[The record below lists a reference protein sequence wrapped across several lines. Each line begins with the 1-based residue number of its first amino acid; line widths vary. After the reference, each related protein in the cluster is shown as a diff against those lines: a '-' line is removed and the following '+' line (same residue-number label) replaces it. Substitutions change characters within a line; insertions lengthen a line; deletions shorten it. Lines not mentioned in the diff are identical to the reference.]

1 MPAGA
6 QPPRTARS
14 GRANLN
20 GTSILNLLRKLLLG
34 SGAALVLAFSGC
46 GSSGGGSGAGTGNV
60 RVVNATHG
68 HPNLD
73 LLVASVK
80 QSGPVAIGS
89 AGTYVGVAGGAQAVA
104 VSDSGTVTALA
115 TVGPSIGDGSYYTL
129 VAYESNGVVKA
140 SWVGENDS
148 APASGTANLRV
159 LDLASDAG
167 ALDVYITAP
176 GVDLASVG
184 TPTFSVGATGSSPST
199 SFLAFTPGTY
209 RVRVTAAGNR
219 SDLRLDM
226 PAVALADQQ
235 IVTVLLTPTTG
246 GALVDGGVLVER
258 AAYTAALNGNA
269 RVRLVS
275 GVPAGTVAASVGGA
289 TVEPG
294 AASPSIG
301 TYVTVPAGSAAWSIT
316 VNGNAA
322 AVPPLALT
330 AGSDS
335 TLLVTGPAAAAA
347 VTLVA
352 DDNHAPGGAASN
364 NMRLVNALA
373 GTSVGLSLTVD
384 FAIAASNVLPGSG
397 SAYKTVASNTNQR
410 IEVTSPLSPA
420 PLSLQTGLSLPAG
433 GVYTVFVLGDIGAPV
448 TAIRRDR

>member
-1 MPAGA
+1 
-6 QPPRTARS
+6 
-14 GRANLN
+14 
-20 GTSILNLLRKLLLG
+20 LNLLRKLLLV

-46 GSSGGGSGAGTGNV
+46 GSGGGGGGAGNGNV

-209 RVRVTAAGNR
+209 RVRVTAGGNR

-258 AAYTAALNGNA
+258 AGYTAALNGNA

-301 TYVTVPAGSAAWSIT
+301 TYVTVPAGSAAWS
-316 VNGNAA
+316 VSVDGNAA
-322 AVPPLALT
+322 AVPPLALS

-335 TLLVTGPAAAAA
+335 TLLVTGTAAAAA

-352 DDNHAPGGAASN
+352 DDNHAPGSAASN
-364 NMRLVNALA
+364 NIRLVNALA
-373 GTSVGLSLTVD
+373 GTSVGLSLAVD

-397 SAYKTVASNTNQR
+397 SPYKTVASNTNQR

>member
-1 MPAGA
+1 M
-6 QPPRTARS
+6 
-14 GRANLN
+14 
-20 GTSILNLLRKLLLG
+20 NLLRKLLLG

-46 GSSGGGSGAGTGNV
+46 GSSGGSGAGTGNV

-68 HPNLD
+68 HANLD
-73 LLVASVK
+73 LLLAGVK

-89 AGTYVGVAGGAQAVA
+89 AGAYVGVAGGAQSVA

-115 TVGPSIGDGSYYTL
+115 TVGPSIGDTSYYTL

-140 SWVGENDS
+140 SWLGENDT
-148 APASGTANLRV
+148 APSSGTANLRV
-159 LDLASDAG
+159 LNLAGDAG
-167 ALDVYITAP
+167 TLDVYITAP
-176 GVDLASVG
+176 GVDLAGVG
-184 TPTFSVGATGSSPST
+184 TPTFSVGATGSSPGT

-209 RVRVTAAGNR
+209 RVRVTAGGNK

-226 PAVALADQQ
+226 PAVQLADQQ

-258 AAYTAALNGNA
+258 AGYTAALNGNA

-275 GVPAGTVAASVGGA
+275 GVPAGTVAASVGG
-289 TVEPG
+289 TPVEPG

-301 TYVTVPAGSAAWSIT
+301 TYVTVPAGSATWSVS

-322 AVPPLALT
+322 AVPPLTLA

-335 TLLVTGPAAAAA
+335 TLLVTGPAAAAG

-352 DDNHAPGGAASN
+352 DDNHAPGSASSN
-364 NMRLVNALA
+364 NMRLVNALS
-373 GTSVGLSLTVD
+373 GTGVGLSLTVD